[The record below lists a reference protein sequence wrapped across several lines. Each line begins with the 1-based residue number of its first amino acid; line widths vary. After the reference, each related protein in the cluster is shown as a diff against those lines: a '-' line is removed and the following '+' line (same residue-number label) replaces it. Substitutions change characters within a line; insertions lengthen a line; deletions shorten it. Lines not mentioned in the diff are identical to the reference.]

1 MERAFLKKL
10 IDRDFNN
17 LTADELSLIISNKE
31 VFGLKKKKD
40 LKTIE
45 KLISKGIDINK
56 DKIGQTLEEVLPD
69 TFSIFSNLDEQGAYS
84 EKLSIDLR
92 NTLLNTLKQMN
103 QLQLCVFINKTLK
116 FKKDYSI
123 NFFRKFEYSLH
134 EINSVVSKALGL
146 SLVFQI
152 FKTGAV
158 KSFTIIDYNKI
169 DTAQMVATLN
179 DQLVRH
185 LYILEVIARVVL
197 NAKESNLFGTKINKA
212 IKEEILPIVPLV
224 QKENKTIEE
233 TGIKA
238 PKTWIYT
245 LCNSTK
251 IELADNEANDDEEE
265 DE

>member
-1 MERAFLKKL
+1 MECAFLKKL

-17 LTADELSLIISNKE
+17 LTADELSLIISNNK
-31 VFGLKKKKD
+31 VFGLKKKD
-40 LKTIE
+40 LRTIE
-45 KLISKGIDINK
+45 KLICKGIDINK

-69 TFSIFSNLDEQGAYS
+69 TFSIFNNLDEQGAYG
-84 EKLSIDLR
+84 ERLSIDLR
-92 NTLLNTLKQMN
+92 NTLLSTLKQMN
-103 QLQLCVFINKTLK
+103 HLQLCVFINKALK

-134 EINSVVSKALGL
+134 EINSVISKALGL

-169 DTAQMVATLN
+169 DKVQMVATLN
-179 DQLVRH
+179 NQLVRH
-185 LYILEVIARVVL
+185 LYVLEVIARVVL
-197 NAKESNLFGTKINKA
+197 NAEESTLFGTNINKA
-212 IKEEILPIVPLV
+212 IREEILSFVPLV
-224 QKENKTIEE
+224 QKENKTIKE
-233 TGIKA
+233 TGVKA
-238 PKTWIYT
+238 PHTWIYT